1 MPFAAEIPKKKKPTY
16 FDNYSG
22 FADSPA
28 LSVQG
33 GLQWDP
39 FQGRKT
45 DFARMSM
52 LWLLVLRGSSMRR
65 YEFLSWRTTRSRVL
79 SVAAGALVS
88 IAAASMVS
96 AVQAAVVNLGSF
108 SGEFVTVGDPGNTAD
123 TIGAGYGA
131 VSQTFDIMKF
141 EFTNQ
146 QYVQFLN
153 SVDANGNQTNE
164 IYNASMGSV
173 AWGGISFTS
182 GAATGSKYA
191 VRTNMG
197 NKPVNSV
204 TWFDAARVSNWLHNG
219 ATSTSSMESGAY
231 TLNNAFTGNA
241 VALNTGARFFIPSEN
256 QWYKA
261 AYYKGGSTT
270 AGYWAYA
277 TQSNSVPTSVSAI
290 GGNGGTGN
298 GSAGNSGNFANYNR
312 GADWNGQDGNVT
324 TVGTNG
330 GPSAYGAFDMS
341 GNVREWNDLNSSS
354 SSSRGVRGGG
364 WGTSSSLLSSSTRS
378 NVDPSNEDI
387 IIGFRVASLSSDAVV
402 PEPSMMVIG
411 MVFGLGGLAAKRR
424 LKK

>member
-1 MPFAAEIPKKKKPTY
+1 M
-16 FDNYSG
+16 
-22 FADSPA
+22 
-28 LSVQG
+28 
-33 GLQWDP
+33 QW
-39 FQGRKT
+39 FL
-45 DFARMSM
+45 F
-52 LWLLVLRGSSMRR
+52 LRGSSMRR

-96 AVQAAVVNLGSF
+96 AVQAGVVNLGSF

-123 TIGAGYGA
+123 STGYGA

-153 SVDANGNQTNE
+153 SVDPNGTNPNS
-164 IYNASMGSV
+164 IYNASM
-173 AWGGISFTS
+173 ATDARGGISFTS

-191 VRTNMG
+191 VRLNMG
-197 NKPVNSV
+197 NKPVNYVS
-204 TWFDAARVSNWLHNG
+204 WFDAARVSNWLHNG
-219 ATSTSSMESGAY
+219 ATSVSSMETGAY

-277 TQSNSVPTSVSAI
+277 TQSNSVPTSVTANS
-290 GGNGGTGN
+290 TGD
-298 GSAGNSGNFANYNR
+298 GSAGSSGNFANYNR
-312 GADWNGQDGNVT
+312 AADWGSPVQNGNVT

-330 GPSAYGAFDMS
+330 GPSAYGAFDMI
-341 GNVREWNDLNSSS
+341 GNVWEWNDLGSSS
-354 SSSRGVRGGG
+354 SSSRGIRGGS
-364 WGTSSSLLSSSTRS
+364 WGNSSSVLSSSTRNFFNPS
-378 NVDPSNEDI
+378 FEVNVV
-387 IIGFRVASLSSDAVV
+387 GFRVASLSSDAAI